1 MYMRMLIF
9 FEVIYVKVKKLFS
22 LSEIVLWISSVLV
35 IVGSFCIFDR
45 MNYMTLPKE
54 KALKFK
60 AF

>member
-1 MYMRMLIF
+1 ML
-9 FEVIYVKVKKLFS
+9 KLKNYFS